1 MSSGDY
7 RVMSV
12 LTEHMGF
19 PPITLIDEVINAV
32 NEIMQKALVGLSDYL
47 QRQRNNQLKALK
59 GEGELLKEEEKEFE
73 NQNKL
78 FSLHEI
84 EAGLVLF
91 DTLCHSNLDKN
102 FDKFELYTLRNILTI
117 PHDLVDGG
125 WIRLK
130 HHEHLDMLDQTRL
143 GSREEDIQLKNL
155 VGKINLELHL
165 RKILQAQLAKAKTI
179 VKSLG
184 QYKRCVEGLLSA
196 HANTKLTPDMV
207 EKLRDNLDPMNENVY
222 YLLTQVNEVVKQ
234 ALALNN
240 KVMGSSGAPDLT
252 EVRFRSTP
260 RDVYIEDK
268 THMLLEKIG
277 ILQARKNARQLDK
290 YH

>member
-59 GEGELLKEEEKEFE
+59 GEDELLNEKEKEFE

-179 VKSLG
+179 VKSLS

-234 ALALNN
+234 VLALNN
-240 KVMGSSGAPDLT
+240 KVMGSSGAPDPT